1 MQKELQEQFEKGL
14 ENEKLISVLKKASD
28 FDETQYKIIVKV
40 LKDYT
45 FSFIDQNFIGKKE
58 VREKIE
64 NIKCDYPKSSSQK
77 EHQIN
82 IEIIE
87 RTVNQIREELLKQTK

>member
-45 FSFIDQNFIGKKE
+45 FSFIDQNFIGKEAMKKE
-58 VREKIE
+58 INDWVGTLTG
-64 NIKCDYPKSSSQK
+64 YMTQMSSKKNYDRGNLAK
-77 EHQIN
+77 ELGDKLL
-82 IEIIE
+82 
-87 RTVNQIREELLKQTK
+87 ELLK